1 MDVAQRQTK
10 MEVVVVPKDM
20 DHAERETLE
29 EVMLQ
34 FVIEASLNNTC
45 CANSD
50 LEKLVS
56 QKWQKIILVVIKFD

>member
-1 MDVAQRQTK
+1 

-45 CANSD
+45 CANSG